1 MDYHE
6 MIIGMMTW
14 HDCHNMDDYD
24 DYGCDNDNADHYC
37 DGHYIMVILRYIII
51 YYDILWY

>member
-1 MDYHE
+1 M
-6 MIIGMMTW
+6 G
-14 HDCHNMDDYD
+14 DYD

-37 DGHYIMVILRYIII
+37 DGYYIKVILRYIII